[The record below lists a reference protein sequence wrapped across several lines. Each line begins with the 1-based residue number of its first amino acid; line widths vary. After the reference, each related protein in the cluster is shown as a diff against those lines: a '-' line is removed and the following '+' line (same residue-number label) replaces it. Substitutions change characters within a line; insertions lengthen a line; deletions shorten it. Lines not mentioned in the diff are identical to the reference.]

1 MGRWVTM
8 TCLAKSGNIH
18 VSFRFLVVAEIKL
31 TEHPNGIC
39 KISATNKP
47 VLYCL
52 FDCMRTLHAKSDQIP
67 VSSTMYSRLALF
79 ARGKLGCIVDLHDR
93 DAIRLDIRKTCVSGF
108 GMAEVI
114 DLSVCW
120 IAVQRK
126 RLLVVSSES
135 RLVKRASGAYV

>member
-1 MGRWVTM
+1 MM
-8 TCLAKSGNIH
+8 HL
-18 VSFRFLVVAEIKL
+18 
-31 TEHPNGIC
+31 
-39 KISATNKP
+39 
-47 VLYCL
+47 
-52 FDCMRTLHAKSDQIP
+52 
-67 VSSTMYSRLALF
+67 RLALL
-79 ARGKLGCIVDLHDR
+79 ARGKLGGIVDLHDR
-93 DAIRLDIRKTCVSGF
+93 DAVRLDVGKTCVSGF